1 MSSTKNTTTTTSSQ
15 PIIFYDILSSH
26 PHHTFAPN
34 PWKTRYA
41 LNHKKIPYKTN
52 PIDLPDIASE
62 RQKLGVPANRTLPD
76 GSPYH
81 TLPLIHDPSTNS
93 FVGDSFEI
101 ALHLDRHHSQS
112 SPGNGSPKLFRPGTV
127 GLTAAFNSRVD
138 ALFTKYVALSSD
150 NMPFPPSSMSKIQSI
165 FASRFGLKDM
175 SALKPSA
182 EAREAMFVEFEHAL
196 AELAKAWRHVG
207 GTTDGVWR
215 AGGTAEGQAQRDGRT
230 GGPGPWLDGGEDGE
244 DAGPVYA
251 DFIVGGWLAMM
262 AICMD
267 ERDWERVR
275 GWQGGLWGRIH
286 DALEPCRK
294 RME

>member
-1 MSSTKNTTTTTSSQ
+1 MSATDNTTQ
-15 PIIFYDILSSH
+15 PIVFYDIASSQ

-41 LNHKKIPYKTN
+41 LNHKKFPYKTK

-62 RQKLGVPANRTLPD
+62 RQKLNVPANRTLPD

-81 TLPLIHDPSTNS
+81 TLPLIHDPATNA

-101 ALHLDRHHSQS
+101 ALHLDRRPQTPEEAATS
-112 SPGNGSPKLFRPGTV
+112 SRSPPLFRPGTV

-138 ALFTKYVALSSD
+138 ELFTKYVALSSAK
-150 NMPFPPSSMSKIQSI
+150 MPFPEESKARIQSI
-165 FASRFGLKDM
+165 FAARFGLKDM
-175 SALKPSA
+175 AALALSP
-182 EAREAMFVEFEHAL
+182 EARENMFVEFEHAL
-196 AELAKAWRHVG
+196 GELAKAYRHVG

-215 AGGTAEGQAQRDGRT
+215 AGGTAEGQAQRDGRAQ
-230 GGPGPWLDGGEDGE
+230 GVGGPWLDGDEGE
-244 DAGPVYA
+244 GPVYA
-251 DFIVGGWLAMM
+251 DFVVGGWLAMM
-262 AICMD
+262 ARCME

-286 DALEPCRK
+286 DALEPLR
-294 RME
+294 RMD

>member
-1 MSSTKNTTTTTSSQ
+1 MSATDNNNTTTPQ
-15 PIIFYDILSSH
+15 PIIFYDIASSS

-41 LNHKKIPYKTN
+41 LNHKKLLYKTK

-62 RQKLGVPANRTLPD
+62 REKLGVPANRTLPD

-81 TLPLIHDPSTNS
+81 TLPLIHDPETNS
-93 FVGDSFEI
+93 YVGDSFEI
-101 ALHLDRHHSQS
+101 ALHLDRRSQS
-112 SPGNGSPKLFRPGTV
+112 PGGSPKLFRPGTV

-138 ALFTKYVALSSD
+138 ALFTKYVALSSH
-150 NMPFPPSSMSKIQSI
+150 MPFPEASLSKIQSI
-165 FASRFGLKDM
+165 FAARFGLKDM
-175 SALKPSA
+175 TALKPSA

-196 AELAKAWRHVG
+196 AELAKAYRHVG

-230 GGPGPWLDGGEDGE
+230 GDVGPWLDGDEP
-244 DAGPVYA
+244 AYA

-262 AICMD
+262 AICM
-267 ERDWERVR
+267 EEKDWERVR
-275 GWQGGLWGRIH
+275 GWQGGIWGRVH
-286 DALEPCRK
+286 DALEPWR
-294 RME
+294 RMD